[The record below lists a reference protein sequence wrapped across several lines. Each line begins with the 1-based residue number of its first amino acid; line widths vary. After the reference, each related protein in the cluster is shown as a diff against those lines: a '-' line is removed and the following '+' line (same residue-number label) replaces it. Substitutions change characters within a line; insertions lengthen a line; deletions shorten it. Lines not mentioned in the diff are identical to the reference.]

1 MHRLYIGIIHLVLV
15 LIVFSTPTFSQVVM
29 DELIFSSP
37 RGFYVNSFTL
47 EISNSTPGTV
57 IKFTKD
63 GSDPFTSP
71 TSQSLPSP
79 AAVNIDPTDT
89 IDRYKAPGVVIRACA
104 VKDGILLTKQIT
116 QTYLFLD
123 RVEEL
128 SPEGP
133 KPGIGWPDP
142 VPGIR
147 FQQQGIK
154 YGLNAA
160 VLHDLRYQGKIKNSL
175 LFIPTI
181 SVVTDLKNLF
191 DPDSGIYVNPLFR
204 ESEWEKSASVE
215 LLNPDGSPGFQIN
228 AGLRIRGGWG
238 RTQNN
243 YKHAFRLF
251 FRKEYGD
258 GKLRYPLFGDEGV
271 TEFDNIDLRTSQNY
285 SWAYDGG
292 GDGHEYTEIR
302 EVFSRDTQRDMKQPY
317 TRSRYYHL
325 YINGT
330 YWGVYQTQERSEASF
345 GESYL
350 GGSNSDYDVVKV
362 NVGDNLST
370 YVIEATDGNL
380 DTYQMLWENAVKGF
394 DSDETY
400 YKVQGLN
407 PDGSRNPNYPVLVD
421 IGNLIDYML
430 CSIYVADSDG
440 PVTRGGGP
448 NNFYGMKNRNADQGF
463 IFLRH
468 DAETS
473 LLDIQF
479 DVTTPTNTGIQF
491 GQFNPRWL
499 HQKLTSHPEYCLH
512 LYDHVYKHFFNNGVF
527 TPQAC
532 RNRFLERKQQLED
545 AVIVESARWG
555 DTYSAVP
562 RTKDDDWQVAVDWIL
577 NTFFPARTEVVLKQL
592 LDRKLYPAFDPPIF
606 NLTSGI
612 IPKGT
617 SLTMNAAEG
626 TVYYTVD
633 GNDTHVS
640 ATMQKASQTILVPR
654 NAPKRILVPTTTV
667 NAKWKYDAKFNDSTW
682 QLCNTSPGGIGYD
695 LGSTYDDDIS
705 FDVQNQM
712 YTKNS
717 TCMIRI
723 PFQVTADQLKDFNY
737 LTLRVQYNDGIAVY
751 LNKNSSPLVSKN
763 LAGSLTWN
771 SHASAVHSGK
781 FIESIDLTQYL
792 SYLVAGQN
800 LLGIQGLNI
809 TPGDST
815 FFISVELIAG
825 NTMKSSGPVS
835 PSAVAYSGPIPINHT
850 TKVKARVYKD
860 DQWSALN
867 EIFVWVPEGNEN
879 LKITEIMYH
888 PLGEGGVDEKEFE
901 FIEFK
906 NIGNTSLDISE
917 FKFTYGINYMFP
929 TGTSIDSSAH
939 LVIASNDIAFESR
952 YHFVPFGK
960 YSGQLS
966 NAGDTLVLLSN
977 TGDTVMNFSYG
988 DDYPWPSSPDGLGY
1002 SLIRI
1007 PDELY
1012 QDLNNP
1018 ESWHASLMINGN
1030 PGKDDRITAVET
1042 EKVSQPRQFILRQ
1055 NYPNPF
1061 NPSTTITFSLP
1072 SKSFVTIKIYD
1083 LIGREI
1089 ATVVSEELGEGS
1101 YVRQWSAQGIS
1112 SGVYFYRIRAGNF
1125 VETKKMIL
1133 LR

>member
-1 MHRLYIGIIHLVLV
+1 LVFIVFNSSAFSQAAMDVLV
-15 LIVFSTPTFSQVVM
+15 
-29 DELIFSSP
+29 FSSP

-47 EISNSTPGTV
+47 GISNSTPGAT

-63 GSDPFTSP
+63 GSDPSTSS
-71 TSQSLPSP
+71 TAQNQPSP
-79 AAVNIDPTDT
+79 AAVTIDPTDT
-89 IDRYKAPGVVIRACA
+89 TRRYKAPGVVIRACA
-104 VKDGILLTKQIT
+104 VKDGILLTRVIT

-160 VLHDLRYQGKIKNSL
+160 VLHDPRYQGKIKNSL

-271 TEFDNIDLRTSQNY
+271 TEFDNIDLRTSQNN

-292 GDGHEYTEIR
+292 GDGHQYTEIR

-350 GGSNSDYDVVKV
+350 GGSKSDYDVVKV
-362 NVGDNLST
+362 DVTDSLYIPG
-370 YVIEATDGNL
+370 YHVEATDGNL
-380 DTYQMLWENAVKGF
+380 NAYQMLWENAVKGF

-421 IGNLIDYML
+421 IDNLIDYML

-440 PVTRGGGP
+440 PVAGGIP
-448 NNFYGMKNRNADQGF
+448 NNFYCMINRNEDQGF
-463 IFLRH
+463 IFFRH

-473 LLDIQF
+473 LFNLQL
-479 DVTTPTNTGIQF
+479 DVTAPTIVGVQF

-499 HQKLTSHPEYCLH
+499 HQKLTKHPEYCLH
-512 LYDHVYKHFFNNGVF
+512 LYDRVYKHFFNDGVF

-532 RNRFLERKQQLED
+532 RNRFLERKRQLED
-545 AVIVESARWG
+545 AVIAESARWG

-562 RTKDDDWQVAVDWIL
+562 RTKDDDWQAAVDGVL
-577 NTFFPARTEVVLKQL
+577 NSFFPMRTDTVLRQL
-592 LDRKLYPAFDPPIF
+592 RSRKLYPAFDLPVF
-606 NLTSGI
+606 NLKSGI
-612 IPKGT
+612 ISKGT
-617 SLTMNAAEG
+617 SLTMNATEG
-626 TVYYTVD
+626 TIYYTVD
-633 GNDTHVS
+633 GDDTHVS
-640 ATMQKASQTILVPR
+640 ATMQKASQTLLVPR
-654 NAPKRILVPTTTV
+654 NAPKRVLVPTTSVTST
-667 NAKWKYDAKFNDSTW
+667 WRYDAKYNDSTW
-682 QLCNTSPGGIGYD
+682 LLCNTSPGGIGYD
-695 LGSTYDDDIS
+695 LGSTYDNDIS

-737 LTLRVQYNDGIAVY
+737 MTLRVQYNDGIVVS
-751 LNKNSSPLVSKN
+751 LNKNISIVAKN
-763 LAGSLTWN
+763 LSGSITWN
-771 SHASAVHSGK
+771 SRASAVHDGK
-781 FIESIDLTQYL
+781 FIESFDLTQYL
-792 SYLVAGQN
+792 SYLVEGKN

-809 TPGDST
+809 TSGDST
-815 FFISVELIAG
+815 FFISVELVAG
-825 NTMKSSGPVS
+825 NTMKSSGPIS
-835 PSAVAYSGPIPINHT
+835 PSAVAYSSPVIIDHT
-850 TKVKARVYKD
+850 TKIKARVFKD

-867 EIFVWVPEGNEN
+867 EVFVWVLEGNEN
-879 LKITEIMYH
+879 LKITEMMYH

-901 FIEFK
+901 FIELK
-906 NIGNTSLDISE
+906 NVGTTALNIGG
-917 FKFTYGINYMFP
+917 FKFTYGINYTFP
-929 TGTSIDSSAH
+929 TGTLIDSSAH
-939 LVIASNDIAFESR
+939 LVIASNDSAFESR
-952 YHFVPFGK
+952 YHFAPFGR
-960 YSGQLS
+960 YSGQLG

-977 TGDTVMNFSYG
+977 TGDTVMHFSYG
-988 DDYPWPSSPDGLGY
+988 DEYPWPSSPDGLGY
-1002 SLIRI
+1002 SLLRI
-1007 PDELY
+1007 PDKLY
-1012 QDLNNP
+1012 QDPNNP
-1018 ESWHASLMINGN
+1018 ESWHASLMIHGN
-1030 PGKDDRITAVET
+1030 PGNDDRITAVET

-1061 NPSTTITFSLP
+1061 NPSTTIAFSLP
-1072 SKSFVTIKIYD
+1072 SKSFITLKIYD
-1083 LIGREI
+1083 VIGREI

-1101 YVRQWSAQGIS
+1101 YVRQWNAHGIS
-1112 SGVYFYRIRAGNF
+1112 SGVYFYRIRAGYF

>member
-29 DELIFSSP
+29 DELVFSSP

-47 EISNSTPGTV
+47 EISNSTPGAT

-63 GSDPFTSP
+63 GSDPSTSS
-71 TSQSLPSP
+71 TAQNQPSP
-79 AAVNIDPTDT
+79 AAVTIDPTDT
-89 IDRYKAPGVVIRACA
+89 TGRYKAPGVVIRACA
-104 VKDGILLTKQIT
+104 VKDGILLTKVIS

-133 KPGIGWPDP
+133 KPGQGWPDP

-160 VLHDLRYQGKIKNSL
+160 VLHDPRYQGKIKNSL

-181 SVVTDLKNLF
+181 SLVTDLKNLF

-479 DVTTPTNTGIQF
+479 DVTAPTNAGVQF

-545 AVIVESARWG
+545 AVIAESARWG
-555 DTYSAVP
+555 DTYSAVS
-562 RTKDDDWQVAVDWIL
+562 RTKDDDWQAAVDGVL
-577 NTFFPARTEVVLKQL
+577 NNFFPMRTDVVLKQL
-592 LDRKLYPAFDPPIF
+592 RDRKLYPAFDPPVF

-654 NAPKRILVPTTTV
+654 NAPKRVLVPTATV

-705 FDVQNQM
+705 FDIQNQM

-723 PFQVTADQLKDFNY
+723 PFQVTADQLTDFNY
-737 LTLRVQYNDGIAVY
+737 LTLRVQYNDGIVVY
-751 LNKNSSPLVSKN
+751 LNKVSPVAFKN
-763 LAGSLTWN
+763 FTSTLNWN
-771 SHASAVHSGK
+771 SHASAVHGGK
-781 FIESIDLTQYL
+781 FIESFDLTPYL

-809 TPGDST
+809 APGDST

-835 PSAVAYSGPIPINHT
+835 PSAVAYSGPITIDHT

-867 EIFVWVPEGNEN
+867 EVFVWVSEGNEN
-879 LKITEIMYH
+879 LKITEMQYH
-888 PLGEGGVDEKEFE
+888 PLGEEGVDENEFE
-901 FIEFK
+901 FIELK
-906 NIGNTSLDISE
+906 NIGAAPLDIGGMT
-917 FKFTYGINYMFP
+917 FTQGIEYTFP
-929 TGTSIDSSAH
+929 SGTTINSGAP
-939 LVIASNDIAFESR
+939 LVLASNDSAFESR
-952 YHFVPFGK
+952 YHFVPFSE

-966 NAGDTLVLLSN
+966 NAGETVVLQTS
-977 TGDTVMNFSYG
+977 TGDTVIAFTYS
-988 DDYPWPSSPDGLGY
+988 DEYPWPSSCDGLGY
-1002 SLIRI
+1002 SLMRK
-1007 PDELY
+1007 PDRLY
-1012 QDLNNP
+1012 MDPNDP
-1018 ESWHASLMINGN
+1018 DSWCASLVIHGN
-1030 PGKDDRITAVET
+1030 IVKERQLPET
-1042 EKVSQPRQFILRQ
+1042 YLLRQ

-1061 NPSTTITFSLP
+1061 NSSTTIAFSLP
-1072 SKSFVTIKIYD
+1072 SKSFVTIKIFD
-1083 LIGREI
+1083 VIGREVAAI
-1089 ATVVSEELGEGS
+1089 VNEELSEGS
-1101 YVRQWSAQGIS
+1101 YTRQWNAQRIS